1 MEQPGKCQWIG
12 EGEGCQH
19 DAVQG
24 RSYCE
29 EHLWR
34 VYQKGTALRR
44 RKKDLQRANQIWDF
58 ENAFN
63 EAVQELQEEGF
74 DI

>member
-74 DI
+74 DV

>member
-1 MEQPGKCQWIG
+1 MSKCQWIG

-19 DAVQG
+19 EVVEG

-34 VYQKGTALRR
+34 VYAKGTNLGK
-44 RKKDLQRANQIWDF
+44 RKKDLKIVDNVRLMEQLL
-58 ENAFN
+58 N
-63 EAVQELQEEGF
+63 EAVEELENEGVL
-74 DI
+74 

>member
-1 MEQPGKCQWIG
+1 MEQASKCQWIG
-12 EGEGCQH
+12 EGEYCDH
-19 DAVQG
+19 AALAG

-44 RKKDLQRANQIWDF
+44 RKKDLQRANQVWDF

-63 EAVQELQEEGF
+63 EAIQELQEEGF
-74 DI
+74 DV